1 MTDRE
6 KLVDLLYENNVSCD
20 QKIESL
26 ADDTMDLLTVKQ
38 TQKPLTVEAMKELW
52 EKRNSEIVWLED
64 YTGMTLDV
72 RIWTINT
79 QEVWFEKDVNEIY
92 APLSTHGRKW
102 RCWANRPTEE
112 ERQAAKWED
121 MES

>member
-6 KLVDLLYENNVSCD
+6 KLVELLQKYEKELCGMIVSYE
-20 QKIESL
+20 KAAEWLVSKGV
-26 ADDTMDLLTVKQ
+26 TVREP
-38 TQKPLTVEAMKELW
+38 QKPLTVEAMKELW

-64 YTGMTLDV
+64 CTGMTLDV

-79 QEVWFEKDVNEIY
+79 QEVWFEKDINEIC

-102 RCWANRPTEE
+102 RCWIERPTDE
-112 ERQAAKWED
+112 EREAAEWE
-121 MES
+121 

>member
-6 KLVDLLYENNVSCD
+6 RLVELLQKYEKELDGMIVSYE
-20 QKIESL
+20 KAAEWLVSRGV
-26 ADDTMDLLTVKQ
+26 TVKEP
-38 TQKPLTVEAMKELW
+38 QKPLTIEEVKAEPDVVWVEWPPGGLW
-52 EKRNSEIVWLED
+52 PCVIAEVED
-64 YTGMTLDV
+64 DHCYFTDGETERML
-72 RIWTINT
+72 RYGI
-79 QEVWFEKDVNEIY
+79 
-92 APLSTHGRKW
+92 GW